1 MAARF
6 RQIAPFDGVD
16 EGVGP
21 LGAAA
26 IVPLGGSSLVFLEG
40 GSSLHVASD
49 APSQAVVTEIK
60 SVSGGG
66 NVMSFVHKFGANAAL
81 LASILSSGGKQ
92 LFQIS
97 GRALAGASGVTI
109 RAKNRKTGALEAQ
122 LQAIVLKPKPMKVS
136 LRQIQAF
143 SDDSR
148 TATAILS
155 QGKFEPQAMLD
166 HMNMVWTNQA
176 GVTWTL
182 GRTDPA
188 LIDAIDIRSEGPNRD
203 NAAHDTA
210 LSKNCDSGA
219 HLTIFFSRKAFDPNG
234 AKTSAPWTFG
244 VRGYTRAERGF
255 CVIADNLLAFTIED
269 EEAHFLG
276 ALDAA
281 GKFVAAYPHSTGNNI
296 MNISGASN
304 SIIPS
309 SMATIFNKGF
319 AAKP

>member
-6 RQIAPFDGVD
+6 RQVAPFDGVD

-21 LGAAA
+21 LQAAA

-40 GSSLHVASD
+40 GSNLHVASD
-49 APSQAVVTEIK
+49 VPSQALVTEIK
-60 SVSGGG
+60 SFTGGDLQ
-66 NVMSFVHKFGANAAL
+66 SFLNNLGANVAL
-81 LASILSSGGKQ
+81 IASILGSGAKQ

-97 GRALAGASGVTI
+97 GRALAGKNGVTI
-109 RAKNRKTGALEAQ
+109 RAKNRKTGTLEAQ

-148 TATAILS
+148 TATAIVS

-203 NAAHDTA
+203 NDAQTKA
-210 LSKNCDSGA
+210 LSAGCDSGA
-219 HLTIFFSRKAFDPNG
+219 DLTIFFSRKAFDPNG
-234 AKTSAPWTFG
+234 SKQAR
-244 VRGYTRAERGF
+244 RG
-255 CVIADNLLAFTIED
+255 LLAC
-269 EEAHFLG
+269 
-276 ALDAA
+276 
-281 GKFVAAYPHSTGNNI
+281 
-296 MNISGASN
+296 
-304 SIIPS
+304 
-309 SMATIFNKGF
+309 MATPAPNKVF
-319 AAKP
+319 ASSRTIVSPSQLSTRKGISWERWMRKANLSRTFRIQAETTL